1 MNSVMKRLLK
11 HLLNGEISEAQR
23 EASIFPPNYGS
34 KLIDDNGN
42 LTKLGLSDSIE
53 YPFPRKLN
61 SLLVQCLNKEVSS
74 DIIYSEYKNY
84 SELFN
89 LVNKKTK
96 QLSRIGI
103 IKAVCAMKLE
113 DQCAFL
119 NLNYKIVEIP
129 GKKQKPEPLVVKY
142 YSDKGFHCRSLEGGE
157 IFVLLRCASWELLS
171 KANTFKTPYLEA
183 MLIDDGPLNIH
194 KKAASALLEGISK
207 SSQRSV
213 QKNFKK
219 VYNSALKELFPGLDS
234 EYISNL
240 YEMVGLESLY
250 QIAKLFIE
258 SPYTYRK
265 GWPDIIS
272 FRNHVNLF
280 GSQTRQF
287 LLREIKVNDKL
298 LTSQVVTISK
308 IKEIFSDIGVIKLEF
323 NPS

>member
-1 MNSVMKRLLK
+1 MKRLLK
-11 HLLNGEISEAQR
+11 HLLNGEISEAR
-23 EASIFPPNYGS
+23 EEASTFPPNYGN
-34 KLIDDNGN
+34 KLIDDNGS
-42 LTKLGLSDSIE
+42 LSKLGLSESIE
-53 YPFPRKLN
+53 YPFPEKLN
-61 SLLVQCLNKEVSS
+61 SSLIKYLNKEIPS
-74 DIIYSEYKNY
+74 DMIYSEYKIY
-84 SELFN
+84 YDLFN
-89 LVNKKTK
+89 LVNKKTNK
-96 QLSRIGI
+96 LSEFGV
-103 IKAVCAMKLE
+103 IKAICAMELE
-113 DQCAFL
+113 DQCSFL
-119 NLNYKIVEIP
+119 NINYETVQIP
-129 GKKQKPEPLVVKY
+129 SKKQKPEPLVIKH

-272 FRNHVNLF
+272 FKNHVNLF
-280 GSQTRQF
+280 GSQNRQF

-323 NPS
+323 NLS